1 MSAKLRYIWW
11 TILLVALA
19 FFSFL
24 MIRLSLPYTAL
35 RSDIDFLKSKQGVYY
50 IPYWRVSFFTHVFT
64 SCLVLLAGF
73 TQFNG
78 WILRRYP
85 RVHRVM
91 GYVYVLTVVFV
102 TGPAALVMGFYANGG
117 LPARTSFVLLA
128 SLWITFTTL
137 AWWFAVRKRFLL
149 HGAFLYRS
157 YALTLSA
164 LTLRSYTFLL
174 QWFQA
179 PVHPRDIYIVTAWL
193 SWVPNLL
200 VAEWL
205 IQYRGV
211 GKMLRAGRRRPS
223 QTSPKR

>member
-1 MSAKLRYIWW
+1 MNLPLKYVPRV
-11 TILLVALA
+11 ILLLGLA

-35 RSDIDFLKSKQGVYY
+35 REDVDFLQSKQGIYY
-50 IPYWRVSFFTHVFT
+50 LTYWRVSFYTHVFT
-64 SCLVLLAGF
+64 SSLVLLAGF

-78 WILRRYP
+78 YILRRVP
-85 RVHRVM
+85 RLHRVM
-91 GYVYVLTVVFV
+91 GYIYVLTVVFV
-102 TGPAALVMGFYANGG
+102 SGPAALVMGFYANGG
-117 LPARTSFVLLA
+117 PPARTSFVLLS
-128 SLWITFTTL
+128 SLWIVFTAL
-137 AWWFAVRKRFLL
+137 AWWFAIRKRFLL

-164 LTLRSYTFLL
+164 LTLRSYTYIL
-174 QWFQA
+174 QWMQA
-179 PVHPRDIYIVTAWL
+179 DIHPRDLYIVTAWL

-211 GKMLRAGRRRPS
+211 NRMLRKRPA
-223 QTSPKR
+223 K

>member
-1 MSAKLRYIWW
+1 MKRPLRYAAWA
-11 TILLVALA
+11 LLMAALA
-19 FFSFL
+19 FFSYL

-35 RSDIDFLKSKQGVYY
+35 REDVSFLRSKQGVYY
-50 IPYWRVSFFTHVFT
+50 LGYWRISFYTHVFT
-64 SCLVLLAGF
+64 STLVLLAGF
-73 TQFNG
+73 TQFNRY
-78 WILRRYP
+78 ILRTRP
-85 RVHRVM
+85 QLHRTV
-91 GYVYVLTVVFV
+91 GYVYILTVCLV

-117 LPARTSFVLLA
+117 FPARTSFVLLA
-128 SLWITFTTL
+128 SLWITFTAL
-137 AWWFAVRKRFLL
+137 AWWFAVRKRFEL

-174 QWFQA
+174 QWLQVD
-179 PVHPRDIYIVTAWL
+179 VHPRDIYIVTAWL

-211 GKMLRAGRRRPS
+211 KRMLHRSR
-223 QTSPKR
+223 

>member
-1 MSAKLRYIWW
+1 MRRWLGYAALG
-11 TILLVALA
+11 ALA

-24 MIRLSLPYTAL
+24 MIRLSLPYTAMREDVSFL
-35 RSDIDFLKSKQGVYY
+35 RSKQAVYY
-50 IPYWRVSFFTHVFT
+50 LDYWRISFYVHVFT
-64 SCLVLLAGF
+64 STLVLLAGF

-78 WILRRYP
+78 RLLRTRP
-85 RVHRVM
+85 RLHRTV
-91 GYVYVLTVVFV
+91 GYVYILTVCLV
-102 TGPAALVMGFYANGG
+102 TGPAGLVMGFYANGG
-117 LPARTSFVLLA
+117 FPARTSFVLLA
-128 SLWITFTTL
+128 SLWIVCTAL
-137 AWWFAVRKRFLL
+137 AWWFAIRKRFVL

-174 QWFQA
+174 QWAQ
-179 PVHPRDIYIVTAWL
+179 VEVSPRDIYIVTAWL

-211 GKMLRAGRRRPS
+211 KKMLQRR
-223 QTSPKR
+223 

>member
-1 MSAKLRYIWW
+1 MRKVPIKYIVRG
-11 TILLVALA
+11 ILLLGLA
-19 FFSFL
+19 FFSYL
-24 MIRLSLPYTAL
+24 MIRLSYPYTAL
-35 RSDIDFLKSKQGVYY
+35 RGDVDFLRSKQGVYY
-50 IPYWRVSFFTHVFT
+50 LTYWRVSFYTHVFT
-64 SCLVLLAGF
+64 SSLVLLAGF

-78 WILRRYP
+78 WILRNRP
-85 RVHRVM
+85 RIHRTV
-91 GYVYVLTVVFV
+91 GYVYVLIVLFV
-102 TGPAALVMGFYANGG
+102 SGPAALVMGFYANGG

-128 SLWITFTTL
+128 TLWITFTAL

-164 LTLRSYTFLL
+164 LTLRSYTYILEWL
-174 QWFQA
+174 QVDA
-179 PVHPRDIYIVTAWL
+179 HPRDIYIVTAWL

-211 GKMLRAGRRRPS
+211 RKVL
-223 QTSPKR
+223 KK